1 MPTSRTWATK
11 RRSSVHTSSL
21 PPPAW
26 NRLFAAISPTYG
38 RQWFAGLLERLLR
51 GDAATLKLLRHNPF
65 PESPPIYVRAQMF
78 RYRYSTPSELR
89 HDRVWWHR
97 APEGEYFPPVTL
109 PD

>member
-1 MPTSRTWATK
+1 MMW
-11 RRSSVHTSSL
+11 
-21 PPPAW
+21 
-26 NRLFAAISPTYG
+26 FAAISPTYG

-51 GDAATLKLLRHNPF
+51 GDTATLKLLRHNPF